1 MCSEQMFTLFPSP
14 LDVSLSAKRLQHRIK
29 PASANAKCKRSRCP
43 NCQQHRVSNATS
55 CGVPAPESA
64 RRVRESAR
72 RAGLASLYACCCC
85 MLLLYATQDSK
96 REDSSEQNEEPAERW
111 LCMRWDAHADARE
124 LPENLGSTATGAHH
138 ALAGGVIA
146 CMHPGI
152 HGTGICFRYMFIFTL

>member
-1 MCSEQMFTLFPSP
+1 MYL
-14 LDVSLSAKRLQHRIK
+14 
-29 PASANAKCKRSRCP
+29 
-43 NCQQHRVSNATS
+43 CQQSVFSTES
-55 CGVPAPESA
+55 SLPVKMPSA
-64 RRVRESAR
+64 READAQIANSTEFPMLRHVGYQPLSQLAESENQ
-72 RAGLASLYACCCC
+72 LAELDSLACMHVVAY

-138 ALAGGVIA
+138 ALAGEVIA